1 MIHRPLSSITLMMI
15 GLAALPV
22 AAGVAVFSA
31 VGRTD
36 WALGLV
42 AGWVAGSLNAGLL
55 AIRVSRLTA
64 RSTVA
69 AFIYGTASRFA
80 FVGLIL
86 ILAYRLLG
94 ANAVGF
100 AIGLALVILMNVPVS
115 LIWSLKQQ
123 AAR

>member
-1 MIHRPLSSITLMMI
+1 MIQRPLSSIALTMI

-22 AAGVAVFSA
+22 AAGVAGFA
-31 VGRTD
+31 AAGRGD
-36 WALGLV
+36 WALGLA
-42 AGWVAGSLNAGLL
+42 AGWLAGSLNAGLL
-55 AIRVSRLTA
+55 AVRVSRLTE
-64 RSTVA
+64 RSSVA
-69 AFIYGTASRFA
+69 AFLYGTASRFA
-80 FVGLIL
+80 LVGLIL
-86 ILAYRLLG
+86 ILAYRFLG

>member
-1 MIHRPLSSITLMMI
+1 MIHRPLASIALTMI

-22 AAGVAVFSA
+22 AAGVAAFA
-31 VGRTD
+31 ATGRSD
-36 WALGLV
+36 WALGLF
-42 AGWVAGSLNAGLL
+42 AGWLAGSLNAGLL

-69 AFIYGTASRFA
+69 AFLYGTASRFA

-115 LIWSLKQQ
+115 LIWSMRQEL
-123 AAR
+123 AR